1 MVLGRRSL
9 PICRVS
15 RAPSETPDCPNVWTP
30 TWKGLG
36 GDPFV
41 GGWFM
46 NHPVFLPMTD
56 PCILVYL
63 PTFGF
68 NSHHC
73 NKGKKVGEVTHVF
86 LQTQGKKYIYIYIH
100 TAYIYIYIYYTQ
112 VCRAPT
118 VATVTKEEMSKSWRC
133 DIRNE
138 KSNKNQYL
146 TPGDP
151 RGPRMS
157 HHENNYIQTL

>member
-100 TAYIYIYIYYTQ
+100 TAYIYIYILYTGLQ
-112 VCRAPT
+112 GTHSRHSYERRNVK
-118 VATVTKEEMSKSWRC
+118 VMKVWYKEWKIKQEPIL
-133 DIRNE
+133 D
-138 KSNKNQYL
+138 
-146 TPGDP
+146 T
-151 RGPRMS
+151 RGP
-157 HHENNYIQTL
+157 